1 MATTAIMNTAVDKDD
16 EMVMKKTKT
25 RTNSRTKK
33 SRKNADVDERESDE
47 EEEEEA
53 EMSSSSSEGSMSMF
67 EKFEVPEMP
76 TSDLLPIIQNGGE
89 STDDKEDIPNVF
101 DISTLVRQ
109 K

>member
-47 EEEEEA
+47 EEEA

-76 TSDLLPIIQNGGE
+76 TSDLLPIIQNGVE